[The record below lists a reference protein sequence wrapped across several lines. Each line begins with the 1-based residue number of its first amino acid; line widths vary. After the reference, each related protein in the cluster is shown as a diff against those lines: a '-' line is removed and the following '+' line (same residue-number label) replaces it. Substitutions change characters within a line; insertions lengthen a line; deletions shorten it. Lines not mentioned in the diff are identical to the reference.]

1 MDRLHQR
8 KRITAIWQRKWR
20 NLFLSIKFFVVCHAF
35 LQLAQLLVS
44 GYLKGSIS
52 TIEKR
57 FGLSSQTSGLIA
69 SFNEF
74 GNTALI
80 VFVSY
85 VGSRV
90 HRPRVIGCG
99 ALLVCAAGLLMSL
112 PHFVVGKY
120 EYDKS
125 YSSGSSNKTDICQP
139 TETNKSHDKVCSK
152 STVQG
157 TTTACAILFIGQT
170 ILGIGGVPI
179 QPFGISYI
187 DDFAAKHNSPL
198 YLGILFAVTVLGPGV
213 AFVLGS
219 AMLRY
224 YVDIDKMKSEDVLL
238 KPSDP
243 HWVGAWWM
251 GFLVASFLVLI
262 SSIPYFFFP
271 KEMHKEPQVQ
281 RTLVLEAAGPA
292 DPEKRAEDTA
302 LLPEKQ
308 RTDPASS
315 FSQQPFK
322 KGARRPTPIFPQLP
336 SKGARVADAEAS
348 SPLPPLPQNKVA
360 QTNKLDGSHLLS
372 PELLLPLPTVKRES
386 QGSILR
392 QRSDVTIRLKESRTG
407 RDLQG
412 EVKSRQDLENLS
424 LAELIKTFPQ
434 VLFRNIRQPVCV
446 LIVLG
451 QLSLTCMVTGLAT
464 FMAKFLER
472 QFTITASIAN
482 LIIGA
487 VNIPGAMI
495 GIVAGGVI
503 MRRFRMSLKECSA
516 LCTVGLFIALICNF
530 PLIFLG
536 CSTQDFKSPNIT
548 YKNGRT
554 DKYNLSACYKNCNC
568 PDMAYNPI
576 CGSDGFEYMSPC
588 YAGCKSFSI
597 NPAERTVQNY
607 TQCSCIRNPDQT
619 EGFAQPGKC
628 GSQCYQHY
636 LLPFVTLS
644 LLSGILASTSHT
656 PSFMIIL
663 RTVRPEDK
671 SIAVGLQFM
680 ILRAL
685 AWLPGPVFYGTVI
698 DSTCL
703 VWKKICGKKKS
714 CLYYDNDLFRYRYIG
729 LQFVFQVIAFFCYLA
744 VFLIFQREEK
754 KTAHFLG
761 EASASTK
768 EKMIE
773 EPKAQPKGEP
783 TDVPKAQPKAEP
795 NTEPK
800 IKTEAQR
807 KSVIKL

>member
-271 KEMHKEPQVQ
+271 KEMHKE
-281 RTLVLEAAGPA
+281 
-292 DPEKRAEDTA
+292 
-302 LLPEKQ
+302 
-308 RTDPASS
+308 
-315 FSQQPFK
+315 
-322 KGARRPTPIFPQLP
+322 
-336 SKGARVADAEAS
+336 
-348 SPLPPLPQNKVA
+348 
-360 QTNKLDGSHLLS
+360 
-372 PELLLPLPTVKRES
+372 
-386 QGSILR
+386 
-392 QRSDVTIRLKESRTG
+392 RLKESRTG